1 MQDQNCSA
9 CNEPLIQPKLLQ
21 CGHIC
26 CQRCI
31 DKSLLFDD
39 DGSASMK
46 CPKDECVLR
55 TTLSSSETSNDL
67 QTFDISTDTVEDS
80 SLVPQCRN
88 IDGCV
93 MPVTSYCC
101 RLKMCT
107 TCYQQHVESEGEHK
121 KVTLYFCPVDKQLK
135 GYCDSHAIP
144 YSHVCSCDNTLLCV
158 YCVHRN
164 VDHREHEKN
173 TIHHESAVIRKALL
187 EDYGRRQRMEE
198 YRKASEAQIS
208 VSRAKLQEV
217 LKKRKEE
224 CLAQYTAYLNAEEEK
239 IKDKFQ
245 DICGHVQRIAEL
257 S

>member
-9 CNEPLIQPKLLQ
+9 CNEPLIHPKLLQ

-88 IDGCV
+88 IDGCL

-107 TCYQQHVESEGEHK
+107 TC
-121 KVTLYFCPVDKQLK
+121 
-135 GYCDSHAIP
+135 
-144 YSHVCSCDNTLLCV
+144 
-158 YCVHRN
+158 
-164 VDHREHEKN
+164 
-173 TIHHESAVIRKALL
+173 SAVIRQNALFHI
-187 EDYGRRQRMEE
+187 DFKRG
-198 YRKASEAQIS
+198 KS
-208 VSRAKLQEV
+208 
-217 LKKRKEE
+217 KKRIFIGPPSRNIGLLLFF
-224 CLAQYTAYLNAEEEK
+224 CT
-239 IKDKFQ
+239 
-245 DICGHVQRIAEL
+245 DIVLDDI
-257 S
+257 